1 MAEQDIEIN
10 ISEHLTLLQQT
21 IDPTIRSILS
31 FVKFVAL
38 YEFDPAPKLWHKKR
52 TEGALY
58 VVDRHADPVYQIVI
72 LNRRAAEDFKYNLRP
87 TVSVKKAESIW
98 SFKDEEHGT
107 IYGIWS
113 SF

>member
-1 MAEQDIEIN
+1 M
-10 ISEHLTLLQQT
+10 
-21 IDPTIRSILS
+21 
-31 FVKFVAL
+31 
-38 YEFDPAPKLWHKKR
+38 
-52 TEGALY
+52 
-58 VVDRHADPVYQIVI
+58 VDRHADPVYQIVI